1 VSNALSSLH
10 PIRLRPAP
18 GGLALVQRFVNTVD
32 LEHGREQLGP
42 WLAAQGA
49 RPTAEE
55 LAHAKEVREALRA
68 LIAGNVGEAVPQTAL
83 EALDGTRAT
92 LAVRFDTGLP
102 RLEPV
107 GEGVQVF
114 LAGVLAAV
122 EASVAEG
129 TWSRLKVCRMDVC
142 RWVFYD
148 YSKNR
153 SGQWCTMAL
162 CGNRAKTRAYRS
174 RRPD

>member
-1 VSNALSSLH
+1 
-10 PIRLRPAP
+10 
-18 GGLALVQRFVNTVD
+18 VQRFVNTVD

-42 WLAAQGA
+42 WLAAQGVA
-49 RPTAEE
+49 TAPEE

-68 LIAGNVGEAVPQTAL
+68 LIAGNTGEPVPRIAL
-83 EALDGTRAT
+83 ATLDGARAT
-92 LAVRFDTGLP
+92 LAVRFDTAVP

-107 GEGVQVF
+107 GEGVQAF
-114 LAGVLAAV
+114 LARVLAAV
-122 EASVAEG
+122 ESGVADG
-129 TWSRLKVCRMDVC
+129 SWSRLKVCRMDVC
-142 RWVFYD
+142 RWAFYD

-174 RRPD
+174 RVSADPG